1 MPHCP
6 KTRKLFKVSLL
17 YTVSMPA
24 KYNCLSE
31 SDLHGSYEFLP
42 PWGGETHWTTLL
54 LWLGEE
60 NRLVIWCIYTASGH
74 AALRFWQVH
83 CLKFNIWKEAEC
95 FTCFAG
101 VNRNGALVTS
111 HCETYAT
118 RPEKHSQYLSHR
130 KQGSNQYRFPKQIG
144 AQIHH
149 LSITEGRTFPEVK
162 ISSVAGHENIGFGSH
177 TF

>member
-1 MPHCP
+1 MAVMNSYPPEGGKHTEQHFCFDWER
-6 KTRKLFKVSLL
+6 KTDLL
-17 YTVSMPA
+17 Y
-24 KYNCLSE
+24 
-31 SDLHGSYEFLP
+31 D
-42 PWGGETHWTTLL
+42 
-54 LWLGEE
+54 
-60 NRLVIWCIYTASGH
+60 VIWCIYTASGH